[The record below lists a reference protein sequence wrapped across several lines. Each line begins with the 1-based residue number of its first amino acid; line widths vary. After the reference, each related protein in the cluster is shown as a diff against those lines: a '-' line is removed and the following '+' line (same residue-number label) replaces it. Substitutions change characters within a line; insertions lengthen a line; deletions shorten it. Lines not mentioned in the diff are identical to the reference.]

1 MKRGKINERIL
12 YFRVNQKGNSI
23 FFIKLSYRDVDHVF
37 GLQLEVFY
45 MKKYLYKKVLT
56 KKEYFISLIFI
67 SIIGFYLGIL
77 TIINIGLDSGIVSGS
92 SMDDS
97 IIDGTKTLYISE
109 ELKRIKRGDVIT
121 FYGYVDGKLVNI
133 IKRVIALPG
142 EKITIN
148 GANVYINGELLE
160 EPYATYTYPS
170 EDYLEEIIEENEYF
184 VMGDNRSSSVDSRNV
199 GPIPKKN
206 ILGVLIK
213 SR

>member
-1 MKRGKINERIL
+1 MFTINKH
-12 YFRVNQKGNSI
+12 NKN
-23 FFIKLSYRDVDHVF
+23 HH
-37 GLQLEVFY
+37 
-45 MKKYLYKKVLT
+45 KKVLT

-77 TIINIGLDSGIVSGS
+77 TIINIGLNSGIVSGS
-92 SMDDS
+92 SMDNS
-97 IIDGTKTLYISE
+97 ITDGTKTLYISE
-109 ELKRIKRGDVIT
+109 EFKTIKRGDVIT
-121 FYGYVDGKLVNI
+121 FYGYVDGELVNI
-133 IKRVIALPG
+133 IKRVIALPW

-170 EDYLEEIIEENEYF
+170 EDYLEEIIKENEYF

>member
-1 MKRGKINERIL
+1 
-12 YFRVNQKGNSI
+12 
-23 FFIKLSYRDVDHVF
+23 
-37 GLQLEVFY
+37 

-56 KKEYFISLIFI
+56 QKEYFISLIFI
-67 SIIGFYLGIL
+67 SIIGFCLGIL

-92 SMDDS
+92 SMDNS
-97 IIDGTKTLYISE
+97 ITDGTKTLYISE
-109 ELKRIKRGDVIT
+109 EFKRIKRGDVIT
-121 FYGYVDGKLVNI
+121 FYGYVDGRLVNI

-170 EDYLEEIIEENEYF
+170 EDYLEEIIKENEYF